1 MNRMKRSLYLLP
13 IALVAVAC
21 DMRSERADRRSN
33 GREER
38 RGTSASTATI
48 TRNWPAASIRELR
61 VFEIE
66 GSISVEA
73 AATTDITLVATARG
87 DLDIRKGVE
96 NDGLFESELQGDTL
110 RIGRREERKRRGGFK
125 LDIPFLFGHEDKRID
140 YVLRV
145 PPTVSLEVMTV
156 NGRIVT
162 RGVEGETQAT
172 TVNGR
177 IDIETA
183 GLNELRATTV
193 NGTVKAKFTRD
204 FQGARFKTVN
214 GSVEAF
220 FPQNASFAIDLSQM
234 NGDFEASFPLSIH
247 SNPGSRRV
255 SGEVNGGR
263 HDLKIV
269 TVNGDVELAKLNG
282 T

>member
-1 MNRMKRSLYLLP
+1 MNRLNRSLYLLS
-13 IALVAVAC
+13 IVAVAMAGTISC
-21 DMRSERADRRSN
+21 GRAEGNTS
-33 GREER
+33 R
-38 RGTSASTATI
+38 RGRAESTVTI
-48 TRNWPAASIRELR
+48 NRTWPAASVRELR
-61 VFEIE
+61 VFEVD

-73 AATTDITLVATARG
+73 AQTSEISLVATASG
-87 DLDIRKGVE
+87 DLEIKKGVE
-96 NDGLFESELQGDTL
+96 NDGLFETTLDGDTL
-110 RIGRREERKRRGGFK
+110 RIGRKEHRRRKGFNIRFLFDHSERK
-125 LDIPFLFGHEDKRID
+125 ID

-145 PPTVSLEVMTV
+145 PPTLTLEVMTV

-172 TVNGR
+172 TVNGK

-193 NGTVKAKFTRD
+193 NGRVRAKFTRD

-214 GSVEAF
+214 GGVEAF
-220 FPQNASFAIDLSQM
+220 FPENASFAVDLSQV

-269 TVNGDVELAKLNG
+269 TVNGDVELAKLN
-282 T
+282 

>member
-1 MNRMKRSLYLLP
+1 MNKLNRSLYLLP
-13 IALVAVAC
+13 IVAVTMAGAVAC
-21 DMRSERADRRSN
+21 GRVEGRTTNRSRSEA
-33 GREER
+33 
-38 RGTSASTATI
+38 TVTI

-61 VFEIE
+61 VFEVD

-73 AATTDITLVATARG
+73 APTSEISLVATASG
-87 DLDIRKGVE
+87 DLEIQKGVE
-96 NDGLFESELQGDTL
+96 NDGLFETTLEGDTL
-110 RIGRREERKRRGGFK
+110 RIGRKEHRRRDGFK
-125 LDIPFLFGHEDKRID
+125 FNIPLLFGRNEKRID

-145 PPTVSLEVMTV
+145 PPTVVLEVMTV

-172 TVNGR
+172 TVNGK

-183 GLNELRATTV
+183 GLNEVRATTV
-193 NGTVKAKFTRD
+193 NGQVKARFTRD

-214 GSVEAF
+214 GGVEAF
-220 FPQNASFAIDLSQM
+220 FPQNASFAVDLSQV

>member
-1 MNRMKRSLYLLP
+1 MNRLNRSLYLLP
-13 IALVAVAC
+13 IVALTMAGAVAC
-21 DMRSERADRRSN
+21 
-33 GREER
+33 GRLEGR
-38 RGTSASTATI
+38 TTSSRGDAKVTI
-48 TRNWPAASIRELR
+48 SRNWPAASIRELR
-61 VFEIE
+61 VFEVD

-73 AATTDITLVATARG
+73 APTSEISLVATASG
-87 DLDIRKGVE
+87 DLEIKKDVE
-96 NDGLFESELQGDTL
+96 NDGLFETTLEGDTL
-110 RIGRREERKRRGGFK
+110 RIGRKEHNRDRFTINWFGRDER
-125 LDIPFLFGHEDKRID
+125 RID

-145 PPTVSLEVMTV
+145 PPTVVLEVMTV

-172 TVNGR
+172 TVNGK
-177 IDIETA
+177 IDIESA

-193 NGTVKAKFTRD
+193 NGQVKAKFTRD

-214 GSVEAF
+214 GGVEAF
-220 FPQNASFAIDLSQM
+220 FPQNASFAVDLSQV

-269 TVNGDVELAKLNG
+269 TVNGDVELAKLG
-282 T
+282 M

>member
-1 MNRMKRSLYLLP
+1 MNRLNRSLYLLP
-13 IALVAVAC
+13 IVAVTMAGAVAC
-21 DMRSERADRRSN
+21 
-33 GREER
+33 GRVEGR
-38 RGTSASTATI
+38 TTRKTDSDAKVTI
-48 TRNWPAASIRELR
+48 TRNWPAASIRQLR
-61 VFEIE
+61 VFEVD

-73 AATTDITLVATARG
+73 APTTEISLVATASG
-87 DLDIRKGVE
+87 DLEIKKGVE
-96 NDGLFESELQGDTL
+96 NDGLFETTLEGDTL
-110 RIGRREERKRRGGFK
+110 RIGRKEHHRDRIKFN
-125 LDIPFLFGHEDKRID
+125 IPFLFGRDEKRID

-145 PPTVSLEVMTV
+145 PPTMTLEVLTV

-172 TVNGR
+172 TVNGK

-193 NGTVKAKFTRD
+193 NGQVRAKFTRD

-214 GSVEAF
+214 GGVEAF
-220 FPQNASFAIDLSQM
+220 FPQNASFAVDLSQV
-234 NGDFEASFPLSIH
+234 NGDFEAAFPLSIH

>member
-1 MNRMKRSLYLLP
+1 MNRLNRSLYLLP
-13 IALVAVAC
+13 IVAVTMAGAVAC
-21 DMRSERADRRSN
+21 GRADGHTTNRSRSSN
-33 GREER
+33 A
-38 RGTSASTATI
+38 TVTI

-61 VFEIE
+61 VFEVD

-73 AATTDITLVATARG
+73 AQTSEISLVATARG
-87 DLDIRKGVE
+87 DLEIKKGVE
-96 NDGLFESELQGDTL
+96 NDGLFETTLEGDTL
-110 RIGRREERKRRGGFK
+110 HIGRKEQRRKGIH
-125 LDIPFLFGHEDKRID
+125 IPLLFGRDDEKQID

-145 PPTVSLEVMTV
+145 PATLTLEVMTV

-172 TVNGR
+172 TVNGK

-193 NGTVKAKFTRD
+193 NGQVKAKFTRD

-214 GSVEAF
+214 GGVEAF
-220 FPQNASFAIDLSQM
+220 FPQNASFAVDLSQV

>member
-1 MNRMKRSLYLLP
+1 
-13 IALVAVAC
+13 V
-21 DMRSERADRRSN
+21 
-33 GREER
+33 
-38 RGTSASTATI
+38 
-48 TRNWPAASIRELR
+48 
-61 VFEIE
+61 
-66 GSISVEA
+66 
-73 AATTDITLVATARG
+73 ATTEISLVATARG
-87 DLDIRKGVE
+87 DLDLKKGEE
-96 NDGLFESELQGDTL
+96 NDGLFETRLEGDTL
-110 RIGRREERKRRGGFK
+110 RIGRKEQKRGKFKLKIPVLFGREE
-125 LDIPFLFGHEDKRID
+125 KRID

-145 PPTVSLEVMTV
+145 PPSVMLEVMTI

-177 IDIETA
+177 IEIETP
-183 GLNELRATTV
+183 GVNELRATTV
-193 NGTVKAKFTRD
+193 NGRMKATFTRD

-214 GSVEAF
+214 GGVEAF
-220 FPQNASFAIDLSQM
+220 LPQNASFAVDLSQV

-255 SGEVNGGR
+255 SGEVNGGK

-282 T
+282 RL

>member
-1 MNRMKRSLYLLP
+1 MNRLNRSLYLLP
-13 IALVAVAC
+13 VVALTLAGAMAC
-21 DMRSERADRRSN
+21 GRTDGHTTRHDRS
-33 GREER
+33 
-38 RGTSASTATI
+38 TSSATATI
-48 TRNWPAASIRELR
+48 ARTWPAASIRELR
-61 VFEIE
+61 VFEVD

-73 AATTDITLVATARG
+73 AQTSEISLVATARG
-87 DLDIRKGVE
+87 DLEIKKDAD
-96 NDGLFESELQGDTL
+96 NDGLFETTLDGDTL
-110 RIGRREERKRRGGFK
+110 SIGRKEHRRKGFRF
-125 LDIPFLFGHEDKRID
+125 DIPILFGRNEKRID

-145 PPTVSLEVMTV
+145 PPTVTLDVKTV

-162 RGVEGETQAT
+162 RGVEGETEAV
-172 TVNGR
+172 TVNGT

-193 NGTVKAKFTRD
+193 NGRVKATFTRD

-214 GSVEAF
+214 GGVKAF
-220 FPQNASFAIDLSQM
+220 FPQNASFAVDLSQV

-263 HDLKIV
+263 HALKIV

>member
-1 MNRMKRSLYLLP
+1 MNKLNRSLYLLP
-13 IALVAVAC
+13 IVAVTMAGAISC
-21 DMRSERADRRSN
+21 GRADGHTTNRS
-33 GREER
+33 R
-38 RGTSASTATI
+38 TSNTTVTI
-48 TRNWPAASIRELR
+48 TRNWPASSIRELR
-61 VFEIE
+61 VFEVD

-73 AATTDITLVATARG
+73 AATSDISLVATAIG
-87 DLDIRKGVE
+87 DLEIKKGVE
-96 NDGLFESELQGDTL
+96 NDGLFETTLEGDTL
-110 RIGRREERKRRGGFK
+110 RIGRKEHDRHRARFH
-125 LDIPFLFGHEDKRID
+125 IPFLFSRDEKRID

-145 PPTVSLEVMTV
+145 PPTVMLEVMTV

-172 TVNGR
+172 TVNGK

-193 NGTVKAKFTRD
+193 NGQVKATFTRD

-214 GSVEAF
+214 GGVEAF
-220 FPQNASFAIDLSQM
+220 FPQNASFAVDLSQV

-269 TVNGDVELAKLNG
+269 TVNGDVELAKLNDKL
-282 T
+282 

>member
-1 MNRMKRSLYLLP
+1 MNRSNRSLYLLP
-13 IALVAVAC
+13 IAAVAMAGSLAC
-21 DMRSERADRRSN
+21 GRADGHTARHGRSSVN
-33 GREER
+33 
-38 RGTSASTATI
+38 ATI
-48 TRNWPAASIRELR
+48 TRTWPAASIRELR
-61 VFEIE
+61 VFEVD
-66 GSISVEA
+66 GSIHVEA
-73 AATTDITLVATARG
+73 TQTNEISLVATARG

-96 NDGLFESELQGDTL
+96 NDGLFETKLEGDTL
-110 RIGRREERKRRGGFK
+110 RIGRREENRHKRFT
-125 LDIPFLFGHEDKRID
+125 LNVPFLFGHEEKRID

-145 PPTVSLEVMTV
+145 PPTVSLEMMTV

-162 RGVEGETQAT
+162 RGVEGETQAA
-172 TVNGR
+172 TVNGA
-177 IDIETA
+177 IDIESA

-193 NGTVKAKFTRD
+193 NGSVKATFTRD

-214 GSVEAF
+214 GGVEAF
-220 FPQNASFAIDLSQM
+220 FPQNASFAVDLSQV

-269 TVNGDVELAKLNG
+269 TVNGDVELAKLATG
-282 T
+282 KL